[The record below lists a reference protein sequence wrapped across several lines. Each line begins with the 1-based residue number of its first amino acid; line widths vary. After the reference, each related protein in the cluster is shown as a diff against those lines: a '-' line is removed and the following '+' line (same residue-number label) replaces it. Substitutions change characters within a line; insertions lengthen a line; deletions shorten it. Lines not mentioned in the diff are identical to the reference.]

1 MLSVVLVELSARLYP
16 YGFKF
21 LKSAKKADRIC
32 SFLRAH
38 HLNAPL
44 SFRVPSLLLIGS
56 QDSADFFSLSRFFS
70 VKNDLIR
77 KCVSTSK
84 DWEND
89 RDIVSERQHTHAQG
103 FFQTYVYPLTY
114 I

>member
-1 MLSVVLVELSARLYP
+1 MLSMVLVELSALLYP

-32 SFLRAH
+32 SFLKAH

-44 SFRVPSLLLIGS
+44 SFPGPSLPLIGS
-56 QDSADFFSLSRFFS
+56 QDSADFFSLSLFFS

-77 KCVSTSK
+77 KCVSTYK
-84 DWEND
+84 EWEND
-89 RDIVSERQHTHAQG
+89 RDTVSDRQQTHMLNSLSRHM
-103 FFQTYVYPLTY
+103 F
-114 I
+114 IH